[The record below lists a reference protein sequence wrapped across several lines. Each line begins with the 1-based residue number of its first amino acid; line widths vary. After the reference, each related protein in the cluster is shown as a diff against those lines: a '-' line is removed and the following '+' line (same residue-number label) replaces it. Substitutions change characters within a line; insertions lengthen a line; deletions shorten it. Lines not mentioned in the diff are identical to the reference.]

1 MAVMNGTAVLVTV
14 GGEEINLL
22 TECSISLTTELRDI
36 TNKSSGGFK
45 QSLAGLRSGS
55 INFSSLHDEAED
67 SDAVQKL
74 QDLWTTWSSD
84 TVTASINFTTETSG
98 DYEFSASG
106 WITSLEINA
115 GTEDNVT
122 ISGTIEMDGT
132 ITYTAIT

>member
-1 MAVMNGTAVLVTV
+1 MNGTAVLVTV

-36 TNKSSGGFK
+36 TNKTSGGFK

-55 INFSSLHDEAED
+55 VNFSSLHDEDED
-67 SDAVQKL
+67 STDVQKL
-74 QDLWTTWSSD
+74 QDLWTVWSTD
-84 TVTASINFTTETSG
+84 TATASIKFTTEVTG

-106 WITSLEINA
+106 FITSLEINA

-122 ISGTIEMDGT
+122 VSGTIELDST
-132 ITYTAIT
+132 ITYTAIA